1 MSRNNLAE
9 LMKRLD
15 ALERSAGASVQDQLE
30 VTFQDGSKK
39 KMGLLDFTCA
49 LCTDQ
54 QQNPPISYRPLG
66 EIKGQMLKSI
76 ADQLLEK
83 GEKYERT
90 SKIGPSS
97 TCRH

>member
-1 MSRNNLAE
+1 
-9 LMKRLD
+9 MKRLD

-49 LCTDQ
+49 LCTE

-76 ADQLLEK
+76 ADQLLK
-83 GEKYERT
+83 G
-90 SKIGPSS
+90 
-97 TCRH
+97 